1 VDYQD
6 KCSCLKKAN
15 VEINRKALAEM
26 AVKDPASFS
35 KLLTL
40 ASAKLES

>member
-1 VDYQD
+1 MDG
-6 KCSCLKKAN
+6 LKKAN

-26 AVKDPASFS
+26 AVKDPSSFS